1 MKIKI
6 GALLFLLLSYSNSLV
21 SQTRSPEPPLVFP
34 QQFVHPGMLQ
44 SQADLEYMKAKIHSG
59 DQQWVAAYQRLQE
72 AASLDFEPQAFT
84 HVVRGSYGR
93 QGQGHRELSA
103 SAMEAYRHALLWYIT
118 EKEVHAEKAISIL
131 AAWSEKLW
139 DFDDNDA
146 KLIAALTGQ
155 HFLNAAEILRYT
167 YDGWEDADIR
177 AFEKMMLTVYYPTI
191 RDFFTEANGNWDAA
205 MIHTM
210 LCIGVFTDRPDIFQR
225 AAERFYWGPN
235 NGGITKYIYPN
246 GQIQES
252 TRDWPHVQL
261 GLGEL
266 AKAAQVAWTQ
276 GMDFYAVADKR
287 LALGFEYTAKY
298 MLGEEVPAYGS
309 ISPRGRGEF
318 RDIYES
324 VYHHYTQV
332 KHLGMPNTEKAI
344 QQTRPSSS
352 WYFLISQR
360 APALSETPL
369 SSGPPLASARPQT
382 GAKQNTSQGI
392 HEEDLIV
399 PPGASIQ
406 EALDKAAGTGKKVM
420 LKKGIY
426 QLDGPLLIPAETHL
440 EGQGASSILML
451 EAGKAGV
458 TIRNKVPDIQQVV
471 IRHLLIEGAASVDPG
486 SDPNQGRRKRA
497 RQSALRR
504 EGLVF
509 SAEKEGQ
516 IQHITLENVTVR
528 NFTKHGVS
536 IRGAE
541 NVQIIGCDFSDN
553 GSNVVPGKGLHHN
566 LHLLR
571 VTEVKVTD
579 GRFSNSPWGS
589 GIHLSF
595 GKNIVLA
602 GNESSRNKLHG
613 IHITESKTGL
623 LERNLLEGND
633 RHGLFLDNWMEGVH
647 DFEVKRNI
655 FRNNGGKGNRSLEA
669 KQVTIGYNL
678 SVDNKEDIVHGKTTD
693 AFHQKYHH
701 LLGLMDF
708 EAGFSAKS
716 IQNAE
721 NPLVAARGMLE
732 HFRERSDVRH
742 PVDRQ
747 ERMRLENLAT
757 EKDMEMADN
766 ALAHIMVGQP
776 AYPPFYVGEDIDW
789 GSRPVSDNEWVW
801 QLNRMTFWDAMAKA
815 YWQTGEE
822 KYARAWV
829 RQMMD
834 WVEKNPRDE
843 AHHYAWRSI
852 EAGIRGH
859 RWTNLF
865 QYFLD
870 SPSFTPEALVDF
882 LAAVHEHADF
892 LMTKYSKG
900 SNWALMEAEGLA
912 FIAMTFPEFKESK
925 AWMEEAISRFSK
937 EITHQVYP
945 DGHQREL
952 AFGYHMGSIR
962 WFLRTYELAEMN
974 GKGNLFP
981 DTYLQMI
988 EKMAAVPMKLA
999 FPNGTSPQF
1008 GDAWTGNPGQ
1018 YYDRLLEWAALF
1030 DRSDFTYVATEGQ
1043 KGEKPAA
1050 TAFAYP
1056 HSGLY
1061 SMRSSWNP
1069 EAICLVLKCGPN
1081 GGGHSQPD
1089 NGTFELYAGGRNL
1102 TPDSGSF
1109 IYSGDPEGRAWFRQ
1123 SKVHQ
1128 TLTLNGENIAYEP
1141 RLLLWQPG
1149 ENHDLLVVE
1158 NQNYEGL
1165 AHRRAVIFFDHSF
1178 FILIDEAIGD
1188 FSGILDL
1195 NFQLAPGPVKLDKG
1209 NLKAATQFTDGYNLS
1224 LKTQAQEG
1232 LTLEEAE
1239 GQVSF
1244 VYTKKEPRTALSFR
1258 KNLTEGSVGERLVT
1272 LLIPYQKEEPEV
1284 DVTILE
1290 NPPIGSQKISIQV
1303 SYQGREE
1310 IITYEL
1316 SE

>member
-6 GALLFLLLSYSNSLV
+6 VALLFLLLSYSNSLV
-21 SQTRSPEPPLVFP
+21 SQTTSPEPPLVFP
-34 QQFVHPGMLQ
+34 RQFVHPGMLQ
-44 SQADLEYMKAKIHSG
+44 SQADLEYMKAKIKSG
-59 DQQWVAAYQRLQE
+59 DSLWVAAYQRLQE
-72 AASLDFEPQAFT
+72 EASMDFEPQAFT

-103 SAMEAYRHALLWYIT
+103 SAMEAYRQALLWYVT
-118 EKEVHAEKAISIL
+118 DNRQHAEKAVSIIS
-131 AAWSEKLW
+131 AWSEKLW

-155 HFLNAAEILRYT
+155 HFLNAAEILKYT
-167 YDGWEDADIR
+167 YDGWEDDEIKALER
-177 AFEKMMLTVYYPTI
+177 MMLTVYYPYI
-191 RDFFTEANGNWDAA
+191 RDFFTEANGNWDAS

-210 LCIGVFTDRPDIFQR
+210 LCIGVFTDRSDIFQR

-261 GLGEL
+261 GLGEF

-298 MLGEEVPAYGS
+298 MLGEEVQAYGT

-324 VYHHYTQV
+324 IYHHYTQV
-332 KHLGMPNTEKAI
+332 KNGKLPYTEKAI

-360 APALSETPL
+360 APALSETPV
-369 SSGPPLASARPQT
+369 STNPPLESARQRT
-382 GAKQNTSQGI
+382 GVAENPDRSIKSD
-392 HEEDLIV
+392 DLIV
-399 PPGASIQ
+399 KPGESIQ
-406 EALDKAAGTGKKVM
+406 KALDKAAGTGKKVM
-420 LKKGIY
+420 LEKGIY
-426 QLDGPLLIPAETHL
+426 RLDHSLLIPGETHL
-440 EGQGASSILML
+440 EGMGAGTILIL
-451 EAGKAGV
+451 GADKAGI
-458 TIRNKVPDIQQVV
+458 TIGNKVPEIQHVV
-471 IRHLLIEGAASVDPG
+471 IRNLLIEGATSVDPG
-486 SDPNQGRRKRA
+486 NDPNQGRRQRG

-509 SAEKEGQ
+509 SADKDGQ
-516 IQHITLENVTVR
+516 IKHITLENVTVR

-541 NVQIIGCDFSDN
+541 NVQIIHCDFSDN

-566 LHLLR
+566 LHLMR
-571 VTEVKVTD
+571 VTNVKVTD

-589 GIHLSF
+589 GIHLLF
-595 GKNIVLA
+595 GENVVLA
-602 GNESSRNKLHG
+602 GNESARNKLHG
-613 IHITESKTGL
+613 IHITETKTGL
-623 LERNLLEGND
+623 LENNLLEGND
-633 RHGLFLDNWMEGVH
+633 LHGLFLDNWMEGVH
-647 DFEVKRNI
+647 DFDVKSNI
-655 FRNNGGKGNRSLEA
+655 FRNNGGKGSSSLEGN
-669 KQVTIGYNL
+669 QGTIGYNL
-678 SVDNKEDIVHGKTTD
+678 SVDNKEDIVYGKTTD
-693 AFHQKYHH
+693 AFHKKYQH
-701 LLGLMDF
+701 LLALMDF
-708 EAGFSAKS
+708 EAGFLTEST
-716 IQNAE
+716 QNAG
-721 NPLVAARGMLE
+721 NPLVAAREML
-732 HFRERSDVRH
+732 HHYRERTTVKH

-747 ERMRLENLAT
+747 ELMRMENPAS
-757 EKDMEMADN
+757 EREMEMAND

-822 KYARAWV
+822 KYARDWV

-834 WVEKNPRDE
+834 WVEKNPRDA

-852 EAGIRGH
+852 ETGIRGH

-870 SPSFTPEALVDF
+870 SPSFTPEALVSF
-882 LAAVHEHADF
+882 LAAVQEHADF

-925 AWMEEAISRFSK
+925 AWMEEAISRFSN

-974 GKGNLFP
+974 GKGHLFP
-981 DTYLQMI
+981 DSYLQMI
-988 EKMAAVPMKLA
+988 EKMAEVSMKLA
-999 FPNGTSPQF
+999 FPDGTAPQF
-1008 GDAWTGNPGQ
+1008 GDAWTGKPGQ
-1018 YYDRLLEWAALF
+1018 YYEHLTEWAALF
-1030 DRSDFTYVATEGQ
+1030 DRPDFLYVATEGQ
-1043 KGEKPAA
+1043 QGEKPAA

-1061 SMRSSWNP
+1061 SMRSSWDP
-1069 EAICLVLKCGPN
+1069 QAICLVLKCGPN

-1128 TLTLNGENIAYEP
+1128 TLTLNGENIAYAP

-1149 ENHDLLVVE
+1149 VDHDLLVVE

-1195 NFQLAPGPVKLDKG
+1195 NFQLAPGPVNLDKG
-1209 NLKAATQFTDGYNLS
+1209 NLKVSTQFSDGYNLF
-1224 LKTQAQEG
+1224 LQTQAQEG
-1232 LTLEEAE
+1232 LLLEEAE

-1244 VYTKKEPRTALSFR
+1244 VYTKKEPRPAFSFR
-1258 KNLTEGSVGERLVT
+1258 KELIGGSDGERFIT
-1272 LLIPYQKEEPEV
+1272 LLIPHREELPAV
-1284 DVTILE
+1284 DAKILG
-1290 NPPIGSQKISIQV
+1290 NPTIGSNKISIQV
-1303 SYQGREE
+1303 SHQGKEE
-1310 IITYEL
+1310 TITYEL